1 MASYKCQMPGCDA
14 EVAIRSTIRS
24 GEYKGLKVCP
34 LCKHK
39 TEGVDKPNKG
49 LKPFNPKSR
58 EKRKSERSG
67 LPEFFQDAIE
77 ELKKKPKCV
86 NCGRSINTSYRPEM
100 NIAHILPKSK
110 YKSVNDHP
118 LNRIFLCVYKDN
130 PDGSSCHTDFD
141 TKILDIPKM
150 PCYIEAKKKFEIFK
164 GEVVERGQIFRIFE
178 EN

>member
-1 MASYKCQMPGCDA
+1 MPDCGA
-14 EVAIRSTIRS
+14 TVAIRSTIKS
-24 GEYKGLKVCP
+24 GEHKGLKVCP

-39 TEGVDKPNKG
+39 VEGKTKPRKG

-58 EKRKSERSG
+58 EKRKSERAG
-67 LPEFFQDAIE
+67 LPEFFQNAIE

-86 NCGRSINTSYRPEM
+86 NCGRRINVNYRPEM

-118 LNRIFLCVYKDN
+118 FNKIFLCAYKDN
-130 PDGSSCHTDFD
+130 PDGSSCHIDFD
-141 TKILDIPKM
+141 TRILDIPKM
-150 PCYIEAKKKFEIFK
+150 PCFTEAKKNFEKFK
-164 GEVVERGQIFRIFE
+164 DEVAERGQIFRIFE